1 MYDHVS
7 YFSNMSPFYLKQGLL
22 LRDFFF
28 SIGGEELIN
37 TVKKLNDTGEHIS
50 GDIEYDFNSLF
61 TGPGKLL
68 APPYASV
75 YLDEDMLLMGN
86 STLSVRNFMLNYG
99 IRVSDNINIP
109 DDHISCEIEFIIL
122 ILRKSQED
130 KQYLSVLR
138 QFCNEHFLLWIP
150 PFIERIMK
158 NARTNEIKNTAL
170 ILKCWVEKLT
180 TGI

>member
-1 MYDHVS
+1 MPHVF
-7 YFSNMSPFYLKQGLL
+7 YCMSPFYLEQGLL
-22 LRDFFF
+22 LRDFF
-28 SIGGEELIN
+28 SSRSGKELN
-37 TVKKLNDTGEHIS
+37 NVVKKLTDKREQIS

-61 TGPGKLL
+61 IGPGKLL

-99 IRVSDNINIP
+99 IGVSDNINIP
-109 DDHISCEIEFIIL
+109 DDHISCEVEFIIL
-122 ILRKSQED
+122 LLRKSQED

-150 PFIERIMK
+150 PFIERVMQ
-158 NARTNEIKNTAL
+158 NARTNEIKNTTL